1 MIKKLSNFWLKRKT
15 DNLTKI
21 HLFFMMFN
29 WRKFQKDG
37 KDRSCLLYALYP
49 DIAKDEFL
57 RKKLQECVD
66 YIRDNYDMEIFTK
79 I

>member
-21 HLFFMMFN
+21 PLFIMMFN

-37 KDRSCLLYALYP
+37 KEGSCLPYALYP
-49 DIAKDEFL
+49 DIAKDVFL
-57 RKKLQECVD
+57 REKLQECVD

>member
-21 HLFFMMFN
+21 PLFIMMFN

-37 KDRSCLLYALYP
+37 KEESCLLYALHP
-49 DIAKDEFL
+49 DIAKDTFL
-57 RKKLQECVD
+57 REKLQECVD
-66 YIRDNYDMEIFTK
+66 YIRDNYDMEMFTK

>member
-21 HLFFMMFN
+21 PLFIMMFN

-37 KDRSCLLYALYP
+37 KDGSCLLYALHS
-49 DIAKDEFL
+49 DIAKDVFL
-57 RKKLQECVD
+57 REKLQECVD
-66 YIRDNYDMEIFTK
+66 YIRDNYDMETFTK